1 MSELDD
7 LESGIYSQNG
17 GKVCVF
23 DGVVESAH
31 RHPYSTT
38 RGMIGIL
45 ALTVL
50 GSATGEPRL
59 QLSVCMAWM
68 G

>member
-7 LESGIYSQNG
+7 LESGIYSQQG
-17 GKVCVF
+17 EEVCVV
-23 DGVVESAH
+23 DGVVESAY

-38 RGMIGIL
+38 RGVIGVL
-45 ALTVL
+45 TLTVL
-50 GSATGEPRL
+50 GSATCEPRL
-59 QLSVCMAWM
+59 QLSVCM